1 MNGFIYSF
9 RRSVFPIG
17 PLLAFFV
24 LLMPVAAGAQSGPL
38 LLLKPNEQDENIPA
52 ERASVAPAGDTEAA
66 VSEDSVEM
74 ANRIRQGFRDVLT
87 NAANFPESAY
97 NTLNNA
103 GDAQG
108 LSWIAWALVVLVI
121 ACVAGSL
128 SDRVYR
134 RWGQQHFL
142 YLYNPNPATRTEKIG
157 YLVART
163 ILRLVEIAIFAL
175 VAALVILILDGG
187 DAAVR
192 QTALIGLFSVVLVRV
207 LALVYMNILA
217 ADAPA
222 HRMIALD
229 DETAIGLYRALM
241 ISIAVSAAMFAV
253 CNWMDAFGLEQNAH
267 KLALI
272 GAATFSMLALS
283 TIAVLYRK
291 PIGDLIRGSGSDEN
305 AAGGWRNIV
314 ANIWHVIAVV
324 YFVFAWAVTAIR
336 LVLDHPF
343 AVGLVI
349 APMQTLILSVFFYAV
364 LILLIDKIILPR
376 LDTMDAAKQRSET
389 ITAMETREGE
399 EADEGA
405 NLAQAEADVLSAEEQ
420 RSPYRELLDHG
431 ALIITVVL
439 AFVYLFWAWGL
450 PIFEEGSFVG
460 GLADVAIISFLAYM
474 AYEAVKIGIDRKI
487 EEESPQTGETEESEM
502 GGKGESRLATLLPIF
517 RNFLLITILS
527 IACMIILSELGVDI
541 APLFAGAGV
550 IGLAVGFGAQTLIR
564 DIFSGAFFLVDDAFR
579 KGEYIDIGE
588 VKGTVEKISIR
599 SMQLRHH
606 RGVLNTVPFGEIQFV
621 KNYSRDWAI
630 MKLAFRLT
638 YDTDVERVRKM
649 IKKLGQQ
656 LLEDPDLGPK
666 FLEPLKSQGVL
677 AMEDSAMIL
686 RVKYTTKPGD
696 QFVLRKTVYAKIR
709 ELFEREG
716 VQFAHREVKVRLA
729 DAETKESELSP
740 AAKEAIAGAVVP
752 TLDPAAAEGAAA
764 ADKI

>member
-1 MNGFIYSF
+1 M
-9 RRSVFPIG
+9 
-17 PLLAFFV
+17 V
-24 LLMPVAAGAQSGPL
+24 LLMLFAPVTANAQSGPL
-38 LLLKPNEQDENIPA
+38 LLLKPGGQGESTPEQDAPV
-52 ERASVAPAGDTEAA
+52 ASAGDTEAV

-97 NTLNNA
+97 NTLYNA
-103 GDAQG
+103 GDEQG
-108 LSWIAWALVVLVI
+108 LSWIVWALVVLAV
-121 ACVAGSL
+121 ACVAGAL
-128 SDRVYR
+128 SDRLYR
-134 RWGQQHFL
+134 RWGQQHFR
-142 YLYNPNPATRTEKIG
+142 YLYNPNPVNRTEKIG

-163 ILRLVEIAIFAL
+163 VLRSVEIVIFA
-175 VAALVILILDGG
+175 VIAALAILILDGG

-192 QTALIGLFSVVLVRV
+192 QTALIGLSSVVLVRV
-207 LALVYMNILA
+207 LALVYANILA

-241 ISIAVSAAMFAV
+241 ISIAISAAMFAV
-253 CNWMDAFGLEQNAH
+253 CNWMDAFGLERNAH

-283 TIAVLYRK
+283 TIAVLYRR
-291 PIGDLIRGSGSDEN
+291 PIGDLIRASDGEEST
-305 AAGGWRNIV
+305 AISGWRNLV

-324 YFVFAWAVTAIR
+324 YFVFAWAVTAVR
-336 LVLDHPF
+336 LVLDQPF
-343 AVGLVI
+343 AMGLVV
-349 APMQTLILSVFFYAV
+349 APMQTLILSVFLYAI

-389 ITAMETREGE
+389 ITAMEAREGE

-487 EEESPQTGETEESEM
+487 EEESPQADEGEESEM

-656 LLEDPDLGPK
+656 LLQDPDLGPK

-729 DAETKESELSP
+729 DAETRESDLTPED
-740 AAKEAIAGAVVP
+740 KEAIAGAVVP
-752 TLDPAAAEGAAA
+752 TLDPATAGGAAT
-764 ADKI
+764 ADKM